1 MAAYAVLEASGPRQ
15 WEWPK
20 DSGQFNH
27 DWTLKLQG
35 VEKPAILTIKPNTPP
50 PEPGHT
56 MDLTLEVHPKFEDKL
71 KARRQGQGGMFGGAR
86 PEDPA
91 RARRI
96 VRQHSQEMSVRLYL
110 GLVAQ
115 GAIDAPASASE
126 AFERVKALSDAFERD
141 AMGEGS

>member
-1 MAAYAVLEASGPRQ
+1 MPEYAVLSAEGPRA

-27 DWTLKLQG
+27 DWTLSLQG
-35 VEKPAILTIKPNTPP
+35 VEKPAILTIKPTTPR
-50 PEPGHT
+50 PEVGHSLS
-56 MDLTLEVHPKFEDKL
+56 LTLEAHPKFEDKL
-71 KARRQGQGGMFGGAR
+71 KAKRENTGGMNFGAR

-110 GLVAQ
+110 GLLAQ
-115 GAIDAPASASE
+115 GVIEAPSAASE
-126 AFERVKALSDAFERD
+126 ALPRIRTLTDFFERD
-141 AMGEGS
+141 AMREDS